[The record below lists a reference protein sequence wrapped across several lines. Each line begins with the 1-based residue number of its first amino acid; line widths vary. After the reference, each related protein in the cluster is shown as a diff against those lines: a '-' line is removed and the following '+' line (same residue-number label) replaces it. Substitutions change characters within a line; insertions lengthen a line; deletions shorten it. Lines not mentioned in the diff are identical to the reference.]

1 MFDIGMSEM
10 LVVGVVAL
18 IVVGPKD
25 LPKMFHTL
33 GQVTGKARG
42 MAREFQRAMDAAAKE
57 TGVNDIVKDFKRTAS
72 GQGFKEATGF
82 DDIEKEFKDIGV
94 NRPDVRKPGS
104 PAAGSKANPT
114 MPPASAEVS
123 PVSIEDV
130 AEAEDDEI
138 AAQDLA
144 RRNAELS
151 ATEAERLKRVEK
163 SNAARQQAAD
173 IRARREAEAATR
185 AETTPETSSDAD
197 ATPPRPQPEAER

>member
-25 LPKMFHTL
+25 LPKMFHTI
-33 GQVTGKARG
+33 GQMTGKARG

-57 TGVNDIVKDFKRTAS
+57 TGVNDIVKDFKRTSS
-72 GQGFKEATGF
+72 GQGFKEATGL

-104 PAAGSKANPT
+104 PAVGTKAKPT
-114 MPPASAEVS
+114 MPPEKTEVS
-123 PVSIEDV
+123 PVAVEDV

-163 SNAARQQAAD
+163 AAASRQQAAE
-173 IRARREAEAATR
+173 IRARREAEAAMR
-185 AETTPETSSDAD
+185 AEAEAAQPPAEAP
-197 ATPPRPQPEAER
+197 TPPTQNEADR